1 MKAKNSR
8 EVTRGY
14 LLFTVAMCC
23 SILTGAACMGAFIQ
37 TAEREVVRMDIRSQ
51 QYDASFARQINL
63 TEKVDSLYYN
73 LTLLNSNNRV
83 NEVVLQNRIS
93 SQKMSLISTLDQLES
108 GEALLY
114 GKMSA
119 QVNTVLQVKDSIR
132 LLNSQVDMVKG
143 DLQRCIQDNR
153 AEARKM
159 IFSHTGN

>member
-1 MKAKNSR
+1 MKAKNSK

-14 LLFTVAMCC
+14 LLFAIAMCC
-23 SILTGAACMGAFIQ
+23 SIFTGLGTVWSFIR

-51 QYDASFARQINL
+51 EYDASFARQINL

-73 LTLLNSNNRV
+73 LTLLNSNRRI

-93 SQKMSLISTLDQLES
+93 AQKMSLISTLEELES
-108 GEALLY
+108 GDALLY
-114 GKMSA
+114 GKMSG

-132 LLNSQVDMVKG
+132 LLNSQVEMVKN
-143 DLQRCIQDNR
+143 DLQRCIQENR

-159 IFSHTGN
+159 IFSNTSN

>member
-8 EVTRGY
+8 EVTKGY
-14 LLFTVAMCC
+14 LLFAATMCC
-23 SILTGAACMGAFIQ
+23 AILTGAACIGSFIR

-51 QYDASFARQINL
+51 EYDASFARQINL

-73 LTLLNSNNRV
+73 LTLLNSDKRV

-93 SQKMSLISTLDQLES
+93 SQKMNLISSLEAFDN

-114 GKMSA
+114 DKMSA

-132 LLNSQVDMVKG
+132 MLHSQVEMVKG

-159 IFSHTGN
+159 IFTHTGN

>member
-14 LLFTVAMCC
+14 LLFAVAMCC
-23 SILTGAACMGAFIQ
+23 SILTGAACIGAFIR

-51 QYDASFARQINL
+51 EYDASFARQINL

-153 AEARKM
+153 SEARKM

>member
-23 SILTGAACMGAFIQ
+23 SILTGAACIGALIQ